1 MNKVYLIGA
10 GSGDPELLTLKGLRL
25 LKSADVVI
33 YDRLANPILLYLTQ
47 ENTRLIDVGKSPNAH
62 KQTQTQIE
70 ALLIKEA
77 QTGNEVVRLKGGDP
91 SIFGRVGEEIL
102 ALRSAGVAYEVVPG
116 ITAASGASIYADI
129 PITQRQISE
138 RVLLITPRQTLVD
151 LFETDFEKILRDTT
165 IVLYMGVSSLGLVA
179 SILRKQQVEKNMPI
193 AIIENGTR
201 GYQRTLTTQLEKL
214 EHLIQTQ
221 SIINPALIII
231 GRAVEIR
238 NGDSWFEQLPRFQTQ
253 LLIVSEEVPTLAEIS
268 EHTAM
273 GADVW
278 FTVVGPKRQARFD
291 QLDQE
296 NLKRNFSEI
305 IMKNNVSIEAF
316 EQLKIRLGV

>member
-1 MNKVYLIGA
+1 MNKVSLIGA

-25 LKSADVVI
+25 LRSADVVI

-47 ENTRLIDVGKSPNAH
+47 ENARLIDVGKSPNAH
-62 KQTQTQIE
+62 KKTQAQIE

-77 QTGNEVVRLKGGDP
+77 QTGKEVVRLKGGDP

-102 ALRSAGVAYEVVPG
+102 ALRLAGIPYEVVPG

-129 PITQRQISE
+129 PITQRQIAE

-151 LFETDFEKILRDTT
+151 LFETDFQKILKDTT
-165 IVLYMGVSSLGLVA
+165 IVLYMGVSSLNLVA
-179 SILRKQQVEKNMPI
+179 NILRKQQVEKNMPI

-201 GYQRTLTTQLEKL
+201 GYQRTLTTKLSELEG
-214 EHLIQTQ
+214 LIQSQ
-221 SIINPALIII
+221 DIVNPALIII
-231 GRAVEIR
+231 GRAVELR
-238 NGDSWFEQLPRFQTQ
+238 DGSSWFEKLPKYQSQ
-253 LLIVSEEVPTLAEIS
+253 LLIVSDKIPTLTEIS
-268 EHTAM
+268 EYTAN

-278 FTVVGPKRQARFD
+278 FTIIGKERQARFN

-305 IMKNNVSIEAF
+305 ILKNNVNIKEL
-316 EQLKIRLGV
+316 EQLKARLGV